1 MQLNWLNYVK
11 SGLNKVY
18 IRLYQAVIDWHK
30 FYSPLIF
37 IKVAFLGSGS
47 QMYARPDQPDLSGG
61 NQDGWI
67 EMEKVSQKYIIV
79 N

>member
-1 MQLNWLNYVK
+1 MQLSWLNYVK
-11 SGLNKVY
+11 SS
-18 IRLYQAVIDWHK
+18 LYQAVLGCDRLAQILFPPH
-30 FYSPLIF
+30 F